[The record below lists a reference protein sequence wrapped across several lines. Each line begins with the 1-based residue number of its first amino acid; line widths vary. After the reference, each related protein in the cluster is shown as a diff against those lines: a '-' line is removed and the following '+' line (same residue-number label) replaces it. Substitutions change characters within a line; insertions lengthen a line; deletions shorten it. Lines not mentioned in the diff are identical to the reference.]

1 MRPPLA
7 AETIVAGMIADRNVQ
22 DLVLGDCAE
31 ECRDRA
37 EIDGPRDADR
47 WYWRETLRTAPH
59 LVRLWW
65 RESPWYRIAAVA
77 CTAIVARILTL
88 ILGNAGIVFLIV
100 ATRDRG
106 LTIGPAAGLG
116 MFALGFAVT
125 GALIAR
131 FVRRAPLIVI
141 AALLPLCV
149 IVDATQM
156 PLQSVFGSWATYFLG
171 TRLVTLPALLIGA
184 LPVLQSRVARRARR

>member
-31 ECRDRA
+31 EWRDRA

-100 ATRDRG
+100 ATALAHRYWEFPADQVEVQAINF
-106 LTIGPAAGLG
+106 LKNAAIIGG
-116 MFALGFAVT
+116 MIYVFVHGP
-125 GALIAR
+125 GR
-131 FVRRAPLIVI
+131 FSG
-141 AALLPLCV
+141 
-149 IVDATQM
+149 DAMMSQ
-156 PLQSVFGSWATYFLG
+156 
-171 TRLVTLPALLIGA
+171 R
-184 LPVLQSRVARRARR
+184 